1 MKKIN
6 EIDKNKIA
14 PGMDDHEELNEN
26 ATKQEIKEGD
36 FTKVVTMSF
45 DEVDPS

>member
-6 EIDKNKIA
+6 EIDKSKIA